1 MRVDEELAEFTP
13 DRDMVLTIGV
23 FDGVHL
29 GHKYLTSQL
38 TECAR
43 QQGLL
48 SGVVT
53 FSQHPREVLS
63 PRNRPPYLTILTEK
77 VRLLENE
84 GVDAVIILS
93 FTEELARL
101 SASQFVSLLQ
111 KHLRMRGLIIGPDFA
126 LGHNREGN
134 TDNLRQLGQKLGF
147 SLTVIPPITANS
159 DTVSST
165 AIRNALANGNI
176 KKVTNLM
183 GRPFSLQGQV
193 SSGAGRGL
201 ELGFPTANIE
211 VDPRQALPAD
221 GVYATWAHF
230 DNNTHQS
237 VTNIGR
243 RPTFDGHE
251 RTVETYIIDY
261 RGDLYGHQMKIDIVE
276 RLRSEQRF
284 NNVEEL
290 KKQMAEDVK
299 QGVAILNS
307 ENIDRIVATE

>member
-1 MRVDEELAEFTP
+1 MQVDAELAELAP
-13 DRDMVLTIGV
+13 DKDMMLTIGV

-29 GHKYLTSQL
+29 GHKYLISQL
-38 TECAR
+38 TGSTR
-43 QQGLL
+43 QKRLL

-53 FSQHPREVLS
+53 FRQHPREILS
-63 PRNRPPYLTILTEK
+63 PHNKPLYLTVLPEK
-77 VRLLENE
+77 VRLLKNE

-101 SASQFVSLLQ
+101 SASQFINLLQ

-126 LGHNREGN
+126 LGYNREGN
-134 TDNLRQLGQKLGF
+134 SNYLRQLGQEHGF
-147 SLTVIPPITANS
+147 SVTVIPPITANGE
-159 DTVSST
+159 TVSST

-176 KKVTNLM
+176 KKVINLM
-183 GRPFSLQGQV
+183 GHPLSLQGQIA
-193 SSGAGRGL
+193 SGAGRGL
-201 ELGFPTANIE
+201 ELGFPTANID

-230 DNNTHQS
+230 DDSTHQS

-251 RTVETYIIDY
+251 RTVETYVIDY
-261 RGDLYGHQMKIDIVE
+261 RGDLYGRQMRIDIVE
-276 RLRSEQRF
+276 RLRNEKRF
-284 NNVEEL
+284 DNVEDL

-299 QGVAILNS
+299 QGIAILDSQNMDKLVAS
-307 ENIDRIVATE
+307 E

>member
-1 MRVDEELAEFTP
+1 MQVDEELTELAP
-13 DRDMVLTIGV
+13 DKDMILTIGV

-29 GHKYLTSQL
+29 GHKYLISQL
-38 TECAR
+38 TGCAR

-53 FSQHPREVLS
+53 FRQHPREILS
-63 PRNRPPYLTILTEK
+63 PHNKPLYLTILPEK
-77 VRLLENE
+77 VRLLGNE
-84 GVDAVIILS
+84 GVDAVILLS
-93 FTEELARL
+93 FTEELANL

-111 KHLRMRGLIIGPDFA
+111 QHLRMRGLIIGPDFA

-134 TDNLRQLGQKLGF
+134 TDYLRQLGEKLGF
-147 SLTVIPPITANS
+147 SLTVIPPITANGE
-159 DTVSST
+159 TVSST
-165 AIRNALANGNI
+165 AIRNALAIGKI
-176 KKVTNLM
+176 KKVTSLM

-193 SSGAGRGL
+193 ASGAGRGL

-230 DNNTHQS
+230 DNNTRQS
-237 VTNIGR
+237 VTNIGW

-251 RTVETYIIDY
+251 RTVETYVIDY
-261 RGDLYGHQMKIDIVE
+261 RGDLYGNQMRIDIVE

-299 QGVAILNS
+299 QGIAILNS
-307 ENIDRIVATE
+307 QNTDRVVSGE

>member
-1 MRVDEELAEFTP
+1 MQVDEELAELAP
-13 DRDMVLTIGV
+13 DKDMMLTIGV

-29 GHKYLTSQL
+29 GHKYLISQL
-38 TECAR
+38 TGSAR

-53 FSQHPREVLS
+53 FRQHPREILS
-63 PRNRPPYLTILTEK
+63 PQNRPLYLTIFTEK
-77 VRLLENE
+77 VRLLKEE
-84 GVDAVIILS
+84 GVDAVILLS

-101 SASQFVSLLQ
+101 NASQFVSLLQ

-134 TDNLRQLGQKLGF
+134 TDYLRHLGQNTGF
-147 SLTVIPPITANS
+147 SLTVIPPITANGE
-159 DTVSST
+159 TVSST

-176 KKVTNLM
+176 KKVNNLM

-193 SSGAGRGL
+193 ASGAGRGL

-211 VDPRQALPAD
+211 VDSRQALPAD
-221 GVYATWAHF
+221 SVYATWAHF
-230 DNNTHQS
+230 DNSIYQS

-251 RTVETYIIDY
+251 RTVETFVIDY
-261 RGDLYGHQMKIDIVE
+261 RGDLYGSQLRIDIVE
-276 RLRSEQRF
+276 RLRSEKRF
-284 NNVEEL
+284 DSVEEL
-290 KKQMAEDVK
+290 KRQMAEDVK

-307 ENIDRIVATE
+307 QSKDRIVTGE